1 MRRQSSVFTGIRLRA
16 KECETGSCTL
26 LDFTR
31 PEQMYERVQLSLQNL
46 STLLQ
51 LKCLSRKLASCFSLD
66 YQSYMSVF

>member
-1 MRRQSSVFTGIRLRA
+1 MRRQSSVFAGIRLGA

-46 STLLQ
+46 STLL
-51 LKCLSRKLASCFSLD
+51 
-66 YQSYMSVF
+66 